1 MTDGPIDAGETSN
14 GYAGGDMIELHFL
27 RHADAG
33 DPMAWKRPDEER
45 PLSDKGEKQ
54 ADRLGRFLAGIGFAP
69 DAIITSPK
77 VRAAQTAE
85 IVARHLGAAVTT
97 DDRLAGAL
105 DAAALEA
112 LLRDAGDPSRPVVV
126 GHDPD
131 FSDLL
136 AELCGASSLPMRKGA
151 LARVD
156 IEHPLRPGTG
166 TLRWLVP
173 PDLLKP
179 GR

>member
-1 MTDGPIDAGETSN
+1 MT
-14 GYAGGDMIELHFL
+14 ELHLL

-33 DPMAWKRPDEER
+33 DPAAWHDDDAKR

-54 ADRLGRFLAGIGFAP
+54 ADRLGRFLAGIGFSP
-69 DAIITSPK
+69 DAVITSPK
-77 VRAAQTAE
+77 VRAARTAE
-85 IVARHLGAAVTT
+85 IVAKHVGVKVAV
-97 DDRLAGAL
+97 DERLAGGL
-105 DAAALEA
+105 DADALGA
-112 LLRDAGDPSRPVVV
+112 VLRDAGEPSRPVVV

-131 FSDLL
+131 FSELL
-136 AELCGASSLPMRKGA
+136 GELCGAPSLQMRKGA

-156 IEHPLRPGTG
+156 IDRPLRPGTG

-179 GR
+179 AR